1 MRKAT
6 PDVIARCKRIRQIRR
21 ERLKKEIQELNKVK
35 KTSTKSK
42 IINFSFIFAV
52 FLGLIIYMINVD
64 GIDNIIYVL
73 KTAKYRW
80 LLLGMFCLFA
90 EWSLEALVM
99 HIPLKK
105 MNPKHKFSL
114 SLKTNIIGKLFN
126 NITPFSSGGQPFQA
140 YILSKNGLRLSDT
153 FSVLMMKFVLYQLG
167 LFTWCF
173 ILLFINLDF
182 FNQTFGNYIWL
193 VVLGFIM
200 NLIATLFIII
210 AGVNKNI
217 ILKIAKPFIRLGAKI
232 KIGKRHLI
240 KDIDKMME
248 RVNSS
253 VSNYSSQFN
262 RMKNEKLE
270 LLKMFFVGILQ
281 LLAYFSIPFMI
292 YKAFGNTGIN
302 YFEII
307 TVQAFLLLI
316 MSFIPTPGSG
326 LGAEGGFAL
335 FYKMIFVN
343 GLSLAILFW
352 RIYTFYLPIIVGLL
366 IFVFLNRKEVNKE
379 IEKKMKLEGD

>member
-6 PDVIARCKRIRQIRR
+6 PEVIARGKRIRQIRR
-21 ERLKKEIQELNKVK
+21 ERLKKEIKELNEVK
-35 KTSTKSK
+35 KTSTKTK

-64 GIDNIIYVL
+64 GIDNIIHVL

-80 LLLGMFCLFA
+80 LLLGTLCLVA

-105 MNPKHKFSL
+105 MNSKHKFSL

-167 LFTWCF
+167 LFAWCF
-173 ILLFINLDF
+173 ILLFTNLNF

-193 VVLGFIM
+193 VVLGFVM

-217 ILKIAKPFIRLGAKI
+217 ILKIAKPFIKLGSKI

-240 KDIDKMME
+240 KDVEKMME

-270 LLKMFFVGILQ
+270 LLKMFFVGMLQ

-292 YKAFGNTGIN
+292 YKAFGNTGIS

-379 IEKKMKLEGD
+379 IKTKMKLEGD